1 MRKINLFG
9 ASGHAKV
16 IIDIIERNGFQVGY
30 IFDDNTEVENFMGR
44 KVYSVYSL
52 ELLNANPIII
62 SIGDNKVRKAIHD
75 KFQLN
80 LAPPLIHP
88 SAIVSPS
95 ASIGNGTVIMPNAVI
110 NAAVSIGKN
119 CIINTAAVV
128 EHDGILHDY
137 THISPN
143 ASLAGGV
150 EIKEGTHVGINATII
165 QSICVGSWS
174 TIGAGAVVVKN
185 LPNNCTAVGIPAKP
199 IKFHN

>member
-16 IIDIIERNGFQVGY
+16 IIDIIERNGFEVGY

-44 KVYSVYSL
+44 KVHSIYNL

-62 SIGDNKVRKAIHD
+62 SIGDNNVRKAIHD
-75 KFQLN
+75 KFKLN

-95 ASIGNGTVIMPNAVI
+95 ASIGNGTVIMPNAVV

-128 EHDGILHDY
+128 EHDCIVHDY
-137 THISPN
+137 VHMSPK
-143 ASLAGGV
+143 AALAGGV
-150 EIKEGTHVGINATII
+150 TIKEGTHVGINATII
-165 QSICVGSWS
+165 QSVCIGLWS
-174 TIGAGAVVVKN
+174 TIGAGAVV
-185 LPNNCTAVGIPAKP
+185 LDDIPDCCTAVGIPAKP
-199 IKFHN
+199 IKFH

>member
-16 IIDIIERNGFQVGY
+16 IIDIIERNGFEVGY

-44 KVYSVYSL
+44 KVHSIYNL

-62 SIGDNKVRKAIHD
+62 SIGDNNVRKAIHD
-75 KFQLN
+75 KFKLN

-95 ASIGNGTVIMPNAVI
+95 ASIGNGTVIMPNAVV

-128 EHDGILHDY
+128 EHDCICLLY
-137 THISPN
+137 TSP
-143 ASLAGGV
+143 S
-150 EIKEGTHVGINATII
+150 
-165 QSICVGSWS
+165 
-174 TIGAGAVVVKN
+174 
-185 LPNNCTAVGIPAKP
+185 PRD
-199 IKFHN
+199 

>member
-16 IIDIIERNGFQVGY
+16 IIDIIERNGFEVGY
-30 IFDDNTEVENFMGR
+30 IFDDNIEVENFMGR
-44 KVYSVYSL
+44 KVYSVYNL

-62 SIGDNKVRKAIHD
+62 SIGDNKVRKAIND

-95 ASIGNGTVIMPNAVI
+95 ASIGNGTVIMPNAVV

-128 EHDGILHDY
+128 EHDCAIHDY
-137 THISPN
+137 VHMSPKS
-143 ASLAGGV
+143 SLAGGV
-150 EIKEGTHVGINATII
+150 IIKEGAHVGINATII
-165 QSICVGSWS
+165 QSVCIGLWS
-174 TIGAGAVVVKN
+174 TIGAGAVV
-185 LPNNCTAVGIPAKP
+185 LDDIPDCCTAVGIPAKP
-199 IKFHN
+199 IKFQ